1 MSMEKNDVGTIDGT
15 RSTIQSLQKFKD
27 DESGSLKKWNP
38 TIIYN
43 FLLSQN
49 TIAFKKVNWKLWIGI
64 DQPEEKQMFT
74 P

>member
-49 TIAFKKVNWKLWIGI
+49 TIAFKKVN
-64 DQPEEKQMFT
+64 
-74 P
+74 